1 MNDGPLN
8 EDPLSTEDNTT
19 EHNGAKPRESRRV
32 VRLIGLLLIVASALL
47 AWYLLVIYLGWQ
59 NGQVLLEEKRAT
71 TLTEQINTQLDL
83 ARQDIDAQKYQ
94 LAQRR
99 IDWVLERSPNQ
110 ETAQAL
116 LQEINSRQNQQSTP
130 RPLTTPTPTPIPLPT
145 PTPGLISDP
154 ADELGRI
161 RQLVDNESWEDAL
174 SALVSFQ
181 LQFPSYERPDTD
193 RLMYAAYLARG
204 LEMISGDQVT
214 LGMAYLDEAEKL
226 GDLPQEAQDYRL
238 WAELYL
244 AGIAYYGVNWEIAA
258 LNFRELCLSA
268 PFYQNSCDR
277 LIESLVNLGDQFAYL
292 QEWCPAES
300 YYREAS
306 RWGAAVNDQIGQA
319 AAGCAAATP
328 TPGAITDTLTITGT
342 LPLSDTESAP

>member
-130 RPLTTPTPTPIPLPT
+130 GRSPPRRLRPSPCPPQH
-145 PTPGLISDP
+145 P
-154 ADELGRI
+154 A
-161 RQLVDNESWEDAL
+161 
-174 SALVSFQ
+174 
-181 LQFPSYERPDTD
+181 
-193 RLMYAAYLARG
+193 
-204 LEMISGDQVT
+204 
-214 LGMAYLDEAEKL
+214 
-226 GDLPQEAQDYRL
+226 
-238 WAELYL
+238 
-244 AGIAYYGVNWEIAA
+244 
-258 LNFRELCLSA
+258 
-268 PFYQNSCDR
+268 
-277 LIESLVNLGDQFAYL
+277 
-292 QEWCPAES
+292 
-300 YYREAS
+300 
-306 RWGAAVNDQIGQA
+306 
-319 AAGCAAATP
+319 
-328 TPGAITDTLTITGT
+328 
-342 LPLSDTESAP
+342 